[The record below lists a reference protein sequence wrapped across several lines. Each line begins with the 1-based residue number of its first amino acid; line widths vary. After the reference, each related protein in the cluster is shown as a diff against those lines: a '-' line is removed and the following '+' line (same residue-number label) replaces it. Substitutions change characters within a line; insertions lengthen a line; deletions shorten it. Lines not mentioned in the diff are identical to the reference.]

1 MKRQRARTIKSIVEV
16 KNKVE
21 DFYNWACE
29 LPNYENM
36 DGRASQA
43 EAVIDILDWI
53 LGNRDTIELNSIDAG
68 DLYGNRVWTWD
79 EFYRMLEKENNKQE
93 DKEEDE

>member
-1 MKRQRARTIKSIVEV
+1 MKRQRVRTIKSIVEL
-16 KNKVE
+16 KDKVE

-43 EAVIDILDWI
+43 EAVIDVLDWI
-53 LGNRDTIELNSIDAG
+53 LGNKDTIELNLIDAG
-68 DLYGNRVWTWD
+68 DLYGNRIWTWD

>member
-1 MKRQRARTIKSIVEV
+1 MKRQRARTIKSIVEL

>member
-1 MKRQRARTIKSIVEV
+1 MKRQRTRTIKSIVEL
-16 KNKVE
+16 KDRVE

-43 EAVIDILDWI
+43 EAVIDVLDWI
-53 LGNRDTIELNSIDAG
+53 LGNKDTIELNSIDAG
-68 DLYGNRVWTWD
+68 DLYGNRVWTWN
-79 EFYRMLEKENNKQE
+79 EFYKMLEKEEQNKGDE
-93 DKEEDE
+93 EEDE

>member
-1 MKRQRARTIKSIVEV
+1 MKRQRARTIKSIVEL
-16 KNKVE
+16 KNRVE

-43 EAVIDILDWI
+43 EAVIDVLDWI
-53 LGNRDTIELNSIDAG
+53 LGNKDTIELNLIDAG